1 MTIWEILLT
10 FSNSSISS
18 VRWEWSEGKHWK
30 SERIKRSTEVKM
42 AANGESILVGVRCR
56 GVNALVGVSEAVML
70 DIVA

>member
-1 MTIWEILLT
+1 MKE
-10 FSNSSISS
+10 SIGEAPE
-18 VRWEWSEGKHWK
+18 VIR
-30 SERIKRSTEVKM
+30 RSAGVKM